1 MKTSRLYVLALC
13 AALLPALGSAAGG
26 GGANLDE
33 FEGTDS
39 KRSLQRGARVFLN
52 YCLGCHTADYH
63 RYNRMAKD
71 IGLSDE
77 FVSDNMIFTTDK
89 NGDPTKVG
97 ALMVSSMT
105 EDYGEASFGIVPPN
119 LALTARSRGVD
130 WLYTYMRSFYLDE
143 SRPFGANNVV
153 LPQVGMPHVL
163 AHLQGWQTAVFE
175 EHDGAQPTFVG
186 FEKITRG
193 ELSPAEYDGLIRDL
207 VAFMDYLGDP
217 NRATRHAVGFWVML
231 FLIIF
236 LVLAVML
243 KKEYWKDVRH

>member
-1 MKTSRLYVLALC
+1 MKNSRLFFLALC
-13 AALLPALGSAAGG
+13 VALVPAIGSAAGG
-26 GGANLDE
+26 GAKLDE
-33 FEGTDS
+33 FESTDS

-71 IGLSDE
+71 IGLSDS
-77 FVSDNMIFTTDK
+77 FVVDNMIFTTDK

-97 ALMVSSMT
+97 ALMASSMT
-105 EDYGEASFGIVPPN
+105 NDYAEESFGIVPPN

-163 AHLQGWQTAVFE
+163 AHLQGWQGATFE
-175 EHDGAQPTFVG
+175 DHNGQPQFAG

-193 ELSPAEYDGLIRDL
+193 ELSPAEYDGLIQDL

>member
-1 MKTSRLYVLALC
+1 MKTTRLLVLGLC
-13 AALLPALGSAAGG
+13 AALMPALGSAAGG
-26 GGANLDE
+26 GASLDE
-33 FEGTDS
+33 FESTDS

-63 RYNRMAKD
+63 RYSRMATD
-71 IGLSDE
+71 IGLSDA
-77 FVSDNMIFTTDK
+77 FVADNMIFTTDK
-89 NGDPTKVG
+89 EGDATKVG

-105 EDYGEASFGIVPPN
+105 EDYGEKSFGIVPPN

-163 AHLQGWQTAVFE
+163 AHLQGWQTANYEDRDGQEVF
-175 EHDGAQPTFVG
+175 TG
-186 FEKITRG
+186 FEKVTRG
-193 ELSPAEYDGLIRDL
+193 ELTPDEYDGLIRDL
-207 VAFMDYLGDP
+207 VSFMDYLGDP